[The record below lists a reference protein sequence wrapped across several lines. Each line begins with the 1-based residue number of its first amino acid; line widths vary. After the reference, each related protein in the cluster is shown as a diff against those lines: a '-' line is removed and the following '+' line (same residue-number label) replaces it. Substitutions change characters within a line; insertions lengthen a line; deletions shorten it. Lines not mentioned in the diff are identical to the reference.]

1 MSSLGTIVRSVIQQ
15 PGYPGVLA
23 ANFALGMASSFV
35 VPFLSMWG
43 TLHIGMSPVMFG
55 TFMTITSV
63 SAIVLSTL
71 LARWSDTHVPRRT
84 MLVVGSVCGML
95 GYAGY
100 AFLTDV
106 VALAVCGSLL
116 VGTATVNFSQ
126 LFAFMREELA
136 RPENKDADMP
146 LLMSLL
152 RVSFSLAWT
161 VGPAIGAWVTVQ
173 WGYRGIFLG
182 AVSLYAIFLLL
193 TLRFVPHR
201 SHPPVSRQH
210 DGPSLLHVLARWDI
224 VSTFA
229 ALVLVFA
236 AFSMNMM
243 NLPLLVTQSLGGTKA
258 DVGWIF
264 SIAPVFEVPL
274 MVWFGQ
280 LAARGHQAGLIRA
293 GIVAAGLY
301 FAALILAQT
310 PWQIYPMQILS
321 AVSIAIMTNITI
333 TFLQDML
340 PGHTGLATALY
351 SNSFSGGSLIGFL
364 GFGLLLEQI
373 GYRGVFVIC
382 VILCAAALGL
392 LLIVRPQTP
401 APAASSTSLRTP

>member
-1 MSSLGTIVRSVIQQ
+1 MSRFVDTVRSIVRQ

-43 TLHIGMSPVMFG
+43 TLHIGMSPVVFG

-71 LARWSDTHVPRRT
+71 LARWSDTYVARRT
-84 MLVVGSVCGML
+84 MLIVGSVSGML
-95 GYAGY
+95 GYLGY

-106 VALAVCGSLL
+106 VMLAVCGSLL

-136 RPENKDADMP
+136 RPENKDANVP

-182 AVSLYAIFLLL
+182 AVSLFAIFLLL
-193 TLRFVPHR
+193 VLRFVAHR
-201 SHPPVSRQH
+201 PHPPVSHQKSR
-210 DGPSLLHVLARWDI
+210 PSLFRVLARRDI
-224 VSTFA
+224 IATFV

-236 AFSMNMM
+236 AFSMNLM

-280 LAARGHQAGLIRA
+280 LAARGHQVGLIRF
-293 GIVAAGLY
+293 GVVAAGLY
-301 FAALILAQT
+301 FVALIFAQA

-333 TFLQDML
+333 TFLQDLL
-340 PGHTGLATALY
+340 PGHTGLATTLY
-351 SNSFSGGSLIGFL
+351 SNSFGGGSLIGYL
-364 GFGLLLEQI
+364 GFGLLLEAI

-382 VILCAAALGL
+382 VALCIAALL
-392 LLIVRPQTP
+392 LLL
-401 APAASSTSLRTP
+401 AARHRTPEAAHP

>member
-1 MSSLGTIVRSVIQQ
+1 MSRLVETVRNIVGQ

-43 TLHIGMSPVMFG
+43 TLHIGMSPVVFG

-71 LARWSDTHVPRRT
+71 LARWSDTHVARRT
-84 MLVVGSVCGML
+84 MLIVGSVSGML
-95 GYAGY
+95 GYLGY
-100 AFLTDV
+100 AFFTDI
-106 VALAVCGSLL
+106 VALAICGSLL
-116 VGTATVNFSQ
+116 VGTSTVSFSQ
-126 LFAFMREELA
+126 LFAFMREELS
-136 RPENKDADMP
+136 RPENKHADMP

-161 VGPAIGAWVTVQ
+161 VGPALGAWVTVK

-182 AVSLYAIFLLL
+182 AVTLFALFLLL
-193 TLRFVPHR
+193 VLRFVPHR
-201 SHPPVSRQH
+201 AHPPVEHRKTH
-210 DGPSLLHVLARWDI
+210 ASLFRVLARRD
-224 VSTFA
+224 VVATFI

-236 AFSMNMM
+236 AFNMNLM
-243 NLPLLVTQSLGGTKA
+243 NLPLLVTLALGGTKA

-264 SIAPVFEVPL
+264 SLAPIFEVPL

-280 LAARGHQAGLIRA
+280 LAARGHQVGLIRF
-293 GIVAAGLY
+293 GVAAAAVY
-301 FAALILAQT
+301 FAALIFAQA

-321 AVSIAIMTNITI
+321 AISIAIMTNITI

-340 PGHTGLATALY
+340 PGHIGVATTLY
-351 SNSFSGGSLIGFL
+351 SNSFGGGSLIGYL
-364 GFGLLLEQI
+364 GFGLLLQTI
-373 GYRGVFVIC
+373 GYRGVFVVC
-382 VILCAAALGL
+382 VALCVAAAGL
-392 LLIVRPQTP
+392 LLVARHREP
-401 APAASSTSLRTP
+401 APAIA

>member
-1 MSSLGTIVRSVIQQ
+1 MSPPLGTILRSVIRQ
-15 PGYPGVLA
+15 PGYPGVLS

-43 TLHIGMSPVMFG
+43 TLHVGMSPVMFG

-71 LARWSDTHVPRRT
+71 LARWSDSHVPRRT
-84 MLVVGSVCGML
+84 MLVIGSLCGML

-106 VALAVCGSLL
+106 IALILCGSLL

-126 LFAFMREELA
+126 LFAFVREELA
-136 RPENKDADMP
+136 RPENQHADMP

-152 RVSFSLAWT
+152 RVFFSLAWT

-193 TLRFVPHR
+193 VLRFVPR
-201 SHPPVSRQH
+201 RPHPPVPH
-210 DGPSLLHVLARWDI
+210 DRNRPGLIQVLARKDV
-224 VSTFA
+224 VSTFT

-280 LAARGHQAGLIRA
+280 LAARGHQVGLIRFGVVVSA
-293 GIVAAGLY
+293 VY
-301 FAALILAQT
+301 FAALTLAQT
-310 PWQIYPMQILS
+310 PWHIYPMQILS
-321 AVSIAIMTNITI
+321 AIAIAVMTNITI

-340 PGHTGLATALY
+340 PGHTGLATTLY
-351 SNSFSGGSLIGFL
+351 SNSFSGGSLVGFL
-364 GFGLLLEQI
+364 SFGLLLERV

-382 VILCAAALGL
+382 VILCSASLAL
-392 LLIVRPQTP
+392 LLVARHR
-401 APAASSTSLRTP
+401 APLRAVG

>member
-1 MSSLGTIVRSVIQQ
+1 MFPPLGTIVRCVIQQ

-43 TLHIGMSPVMFG
+43 TLHIGMSPVLFG

-71 LARWSDTHVPRRT
+71 LARWSDSHVPRRT
-84 MLVVGSVCGML
+84 MLIVGSLCGML
-95 GYAGY
+95 GYSGY

-106 VALAVCGSLL
+106 TALLLCGSLL

-126 LFAFMREELA
+126 LFAFVREELA
-136 RPENKDADMP
+136 RPENKSADMP

-161 VGPAIGAWVTVQ
+161 VGPAIGAWVTVH

-182 AVSLYAIFLLL
+182 AVSLFAIFLVFA
-193 TLRFVPHR
+193 LRFVPHR
-201 SHPPVSRQH
+201 PHPPVARH
-210 DGPSLLHVLARWDI
+210 TNRPSLIRVLARGDV
-224 VSTFA
+224 VSTFI

-243 NLPLLVTQSLGGTKA
+243 NLPLLVTQALAGTKA

-274 MVWFGQ
+274 MIWFGQ
-280 LAARGHQAGLIRA
+280 LAARGHQVGLIRF
-293 GIVAAGLY
+293 GVIVSAVY
-301 FAALILAQT
+301 FVALIFAQA
-310 PWQIYPMQILS
+310 PWHIYPMQILS
-321 AVSIAIMTNITI
+321 AIAIAIMTNITI

-340 PGHTGLATALY
+340 PGHTGLATTLY

-364 GFGLLLEQI
+364 TFGLLLERV

-382 VILCAAALGL
+382 VALCAAALGL
-392 LLIVRPQTP
+392 LLLSR
-401 APAASSTSLRTP
+401 LRNRMTAVT